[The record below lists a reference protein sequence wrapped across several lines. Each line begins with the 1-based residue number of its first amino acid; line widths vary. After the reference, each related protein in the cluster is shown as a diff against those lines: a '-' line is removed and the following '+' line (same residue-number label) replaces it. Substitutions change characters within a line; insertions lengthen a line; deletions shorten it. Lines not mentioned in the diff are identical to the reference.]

1 MLDGP
6 DRFHFLTDKGRVC
19 TEKHFL
25 VFKMVRES
33 DSSSESDY
41 SSSELSIN
49 SDTDHGA
56 QSSMSSEQNKESSFQ
71 NLSEFCRC
79 QTDYRGDL
87 DEKYCPSCT
96 KLVDEE
102 DDDSSVDWSMLK
114 RHFKMT
120 KTYSASVENL
130 LRESSIF
137 FSEISPNQKS
147 RDNDEAEN
155 DGNKSDPDD
164 PYGDAQVEE
173 MYQADSEDNAE

>member
-1 MLDGP
+1 
-6 DRFHFLTDKGRVC
+6 
-19 TEKHFL
+19 
-25 VFKMVRES
+25 MVRES
-33 DSSSESDY
+33 DSSSESDN
-41 SSSELSIN
+41 SSSELSIY

-56 QSSMSSEQNKESSFQ
+56 QSPISSEQNKESSFQ

-102 DDDSSVDWSMLK
+102 DDDSSVDWNMLE
-114 RHFKMT
+114 RHFKIT
-120 KTYSASVENL
+120 KTHSASVENL

-137 FSEISPNQKS
+137 FSRINSDQRS
-147 RDNDEAEN
+147 RDNVKDKNDE
-155 DGNKSDPDD
+155 DKSDPDD
-164 PYGDAQVEE
+164 PCGDAQVEE

>member
-79 QTDYRGDL
+79 QTDYRGGL

-102 DDDSSVDWSMLK
+102 DDDSSVDWSMLE
-114 RHFKMT
+114 RHFKLT

-130 LRESSIF
+130 LRESSLF
-137 FSEISPNQKS
+137 FAEIDPSLKS
-147 RDNDEAEN
+147 SVTVEDKSDE
-155 DGNKSDPDD
+155 GKSDPDD
-164 PYGDAQVEE
+164 QSGDGMIDE
-173 MYQADSEDNAE
+173 MYQADGEDDAE

>member
-1 MLDGP
+1 
-6 DRFHFLTDKGRVC
+6 
-19 TEKHFL
+19 
-25 VFKMVRES
+25 MVRES

-49 SDTDHGA
+49 ADTDYGA
-56 QSSMSSEQNKESSFQ
+56 ESSISSEQNEESFLD
-71 NLSEFCRC
+71 LSEFCRC

-87 DEKYCPSCT
+87 DEKYCPACT

-155 DGNKSDPDD
+155 DGNNSDPDEQS
-164 PYGDAQVEE
+164 GDGLIEE
-173 MYQADSEDNAE
+173 LYQADSEDNAE